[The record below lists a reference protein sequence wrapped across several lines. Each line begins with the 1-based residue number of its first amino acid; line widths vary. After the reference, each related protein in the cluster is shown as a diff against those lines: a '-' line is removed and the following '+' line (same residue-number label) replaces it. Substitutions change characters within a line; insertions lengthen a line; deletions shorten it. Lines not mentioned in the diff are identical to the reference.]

1 MKKKLLW
8 VLLVLAVIVIVAL
21 AVLLPKADGK
31 GNPEEPAQ
39 AAAESAQTAAEP
51 AQTAAEPA
59 EENSAEPTV
68 EQESSIV
75 MAEGELPLD
84 TTTSKPVTE
93 SSGAPD
99 SEPAESSE
107 IQPYTDPETGLEL
120 EDDELPIIEP

>member
-8 VLLVLAVIVIVAL
+8 VLLALAVIVIVAL

-39 AAAESAQTAAEP
+39 AAAEP